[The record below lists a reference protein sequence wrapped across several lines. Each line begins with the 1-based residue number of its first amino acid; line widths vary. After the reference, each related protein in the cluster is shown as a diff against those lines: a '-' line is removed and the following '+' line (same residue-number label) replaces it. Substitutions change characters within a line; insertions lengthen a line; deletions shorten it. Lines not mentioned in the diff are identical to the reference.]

1 MRKIDSRIGHFS
13 PFFPGREEHFRMAT
27 LIADTACVD
36 PSADV
41 ADEVEIGPYCV
52 VGPDVKIGR
61 GTRLIAHACIQGM
74 TTLGEG
80 NVVHPFAVIGGEP
93 QDVSFRGSATSVDIG
108 DQNVFREGVT
118 VHRGSEKEQGV
129 TRIGS
134 NNLLMVNVHVAHDC
148 VIADRVIVANNTILG
163 GHGHVESYVTISGG
177 VGIHP
182 FVSIGSYSYVG
193 ALSRIYHDVPRFM
206 IIDGNPSKVRC
217 INVVGLRRNGIGAD
231 SISALH
237 EAHRLIYR
245 ARMTVAQASEI
256 LESHG
261 HLCLEV
267 KSLLAFI
274 ETQHLGKHGRAR
286 ERWRTAS

>member
-1 MRKIDSRIGHFS
+1 
-13 PFFPGREEHFRMAT
+13 MAT
-27 LIADTACVD
+27 LIADTACID
-36 PSADV
+36 PRAELADLV
-41 ADEVEIGPYCV
+41 EVGPYCV
-52 VGPDVKIGR
+52 IGPDVKIGR
-61 GTRLIAHACIQGM
+61 GTRLIAHVCIDGQ
-74 TTLGEG
+74 TSLGEG

-93 QDVSFRGSATSVDIG
+93 QDVSFRGSLTRVEIG
-108 DQNVFREGVT
+108 DHNVIREGVT
-118 VHRGSEKEQGV
+118 IHRASEKEQGV

-148 VIADRVIVANNTILG
+148 VIDDKVVIANNTILG

-182 FVSIGSYSYVG
+182 FVTIGSYSYVG

-206 IIDGNPSKVRC
+206 IVDGNPSKVRC
-217 INVVGLRRNGIGAD
+217 INVVGLRRHGIGAEA
-231 SISALH
+231 ISGLH

-245 ARMTVAQASEI
+245 ARMTVTHASEI

-267 KSLLAFI
+267 RSLLEFV
-274 ETQHLGKHGRAR
+274 ETQHSGKHGRAR
-286 ERWRTAS
+286 ERWRAA